1 MKKVLLIALLATTA
15 QLQSNAAI
23 SVDQVT
29 DPAYVKLNGYSAQTA
44 DMITVG
50 KARATGQEYYTADEA
65 AFKKQNKFVRFWRK
79 FYVYMDPAA
88 EDYSI
93 YHHDTDTTPSYT
105 DL

>member
-1 MKKVLLIALLATTA
+1 MKKVLLIALLATTT

-23 SVDQVT
+23 SVDQTT
-29 DPAYVKLNGYSAQTA
+29 DPNILQLNGYSAQTTDA
-44 DMITVG
+44 VSVG
-50 KARATGQEYYTADEA
+50 KARATHQEYYTADEA

-88 EDYSI
+88 EDYSF